1 MAEHAAA
8 LLDAAEAHDFE
19 PVHVVRS
26 ARIRLD
32 GPPERVFPLF
42 TPVGERA
49 WVPGWSPRFLW
60 PADGEARRG
69 TVFLTRAAGE
79 QATIWT
85 VTAYEPH
92 RRVTY
97 ARITPGSRAGIVE
110 VRCGRTPHGRTVARV
125 TYTFTALSPRGNDY
139 LRAFTEEEFRR
150 YVGGW
155 EAAINTHLAG
165 GAPPMED

>member
-8 LLDAAEAHDFE
+8 LLDAAGAHDFE
-19 PVHVVRS
+19 PAHVVRS
-26 ARIRLD
+26 ARIVLD

-42 TPVGERA
+42 TPVGEQA

-60 PADGEARRG
+60 PADGGARVG

-85 VTAYEPH
+85 VTAYEPCRH
-92 RRVTY
+92 VAY
-97 ARITPGSRAGIVE
+97 ARITPESRAGIVE
-110 VRCGRTPHGRTVARV
+110 VRCRRTPRGRTVARV

-139 LRAFTEEEFRR
+139 LRAFTDEEFRR
-150 YVGGW
+150 YVSGW
-155 EAAINTHLAG
+155 ETAINTHLAG
-165 GAPPMED
+165 DVPPMDD